1 VFVLFVCCDVLFV
14 ECHRHQYFCLRPHG
28 CHVNSHRYA
37 QSGKAQ
43 HNGMAVAPNI
53 MKLGLVVDFL
63 FF

>member
-1 VFVLFVCCDVLFV
+1 MLWYFVCGMPQASIV
-14 ECHRHQYFCLRPHG
+14 CLRPDG